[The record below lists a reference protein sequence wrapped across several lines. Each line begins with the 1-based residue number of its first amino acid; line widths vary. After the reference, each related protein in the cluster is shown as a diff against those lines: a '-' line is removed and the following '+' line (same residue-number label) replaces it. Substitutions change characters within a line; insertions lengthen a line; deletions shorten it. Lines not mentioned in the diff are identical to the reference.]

1 MEFLPDLPCED
12 FAAYLQ
18 DNGIHEDV
26 VSNVISN
33 RVTSCI
39 FLDLAED
46 DLKEIAP
53 AVGDRIALRKILEQ
67 ARKVPLLPL
76 RKQ

>member
-1 MEFLPDLPCED
+1 MEFPPDFSCED

-18 DNGIHEDV
+18 DNGVHEDV
-26 VSNVISN
+26 VANVNYN

-53 AVGDRIALRKILEQ
+53 AVGDRIVLRKILQQ
-67 ARKVPLLPL
+67 ARKVPVLT
-76 RKQ
+76 KQYV